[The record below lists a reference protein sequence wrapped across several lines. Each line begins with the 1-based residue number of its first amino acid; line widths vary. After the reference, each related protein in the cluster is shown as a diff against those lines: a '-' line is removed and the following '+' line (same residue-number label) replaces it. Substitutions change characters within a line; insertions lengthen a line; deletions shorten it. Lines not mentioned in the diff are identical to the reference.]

1 MILGF
6 NEKSGYVPGEPPVW
20 NLLRSLFSTTM
31 EVEEKLKILEGY
43 GVPVTADVEEEVD
56 DMCNLGQGVFEDGL
70 QRGRMQGRQ
79 EGRVEGRVEGRKEGR
94 AEGRQLGETE
104 TVRKTGL
111 LKEAMTKAGR
121 IQEFMN
127 ALGSLKALNRLYAE
141 FGIE

>member
-1 MILGF
+1 
-6 NEKSGYVPGEPPVW
+6 
-20 NLLRSLFSTTM
+20 M

-79 EGRVEGRVEGRKEGR
+79 EGRM
-94 AEGRQLGETE
+94 EGRQLGETE